1 MIDFYASQPQYAQ
14 HLAPVWGA
22 LPDEMRGT
30 FAATGTAARRAN
42 QLGIR
47 TGSLVRERGGVAPL
61 TVVASFQDEQ
71 YVRPRPVVLVEHGA
85 GQSYHHSPIADRNP
99 SYPGGKDRQG
109 VVLFICPNESV
120 AQRWRDMYPET
131 PTAVVG
137 CPYLDPWHS
146 EASMFRHVGP
156 ESEWNWAK
164 PGALPL
170 VVFSFHWNCGIVPEC
185 GWAYPHFQA
194 ELMRLAAMSDEQRG
208 FKMGGHAHPRAH
220 EIGAFW
226 RSQGVREFQNF
237 SEVLDY
243 ADCYVVDNSST
254 GFEFAST
261 DRPVVWLNSPRYRK
275 DVDHGLRFWSHVG
288 VGVQC
293 DRPES
298 LLDRVH
304 EALHDGPG
312 YRARRHALIR
322 DVYAYT
328 DGLASQRAAAAIVA
342 EFEAGHWRAWRE
354 RKSAH
359 DPFAPVG
366 TPVLDGTLAAIV
378 AGLREQGRPLSDEMA
393 DRMRSASEADL
404 QVILQSVLSRARDE
418 KASRDA

>member
-1 MIDFYASQPQYAQ
+1 MIDMYASQPQYVN
-14 HLAPVWGA
+14 HLIPVWQA
-22 LPDEMRGT
+22 LPDELRGT
-30 FAATGTAARRAN
+30 FSASGTAARRAGE
-42 QLGIR
+42 LGVR
-47 TGSLVRERGGVAPL
+47 SGVLARERGAVAPL
-61 TVVASFQDEQ
+61 TIVASHQDEQ

-85 GQSYHHSPIADRNP
+85 GQSYYHSPAADRNP
-99 SYPGGKDRQG
+99 AYPGGRSREG

-120 AQRWRDMYPET
+120 AQRWRDMYPLT

-137 CPYLDPWHS
+137 CPMLDPWH
-146 EASMFRHVGP
+146 EAMRMTKDLRWEGEQVERG
-156 ESEWNWAK
+156 
-164 PGALPL
+164 LPL

-185 GWAYPHFQA
+185 GWAFPEFQA
-194 ELMRLAAMSDEQRG
+194 EMIRLAGMTDEQRG
-208 FKMGGHAHPRAH
+208 FQMGGHAHPRAH

-226 RSQGVREFQNF
+226 RSRGVREFRNF
-237 SEVLDY
+237 SEVLSF

-261 DRPVVWLNSPRYRK
+261 DRPVVWMNSTRYRK

-322 DVYAYT
+322 DVYAFT
-328 DGLASQRAAAAIVA
+328 DGLAAQRAAAAIVA
-342 EFEAGHWRAWRE
+342 EYEAGHWRAWRE

-359 DPFAPVG
+359 DPFSPVG
-366 TPVLDGTLAAIV
+366 APVLDGLRADIV
-378 AGLREQGRPLSDEMA
+378 TALRDQGRSLSDELA
-393 DRMRSASEADL
+393 DRMAGASEQDL
-404 QVILQSVLSRARDE
+404 RVILQGVSRARDAE
-418 KASRDA
+418 GVV